1 MGQSDGR
8 RVYLEILERS
18 WDPVAL
24 RLGILLSD
32 QFSEEIKE
40 RARAAAT
47 MEALRSLLAEQ
58 RAFCESA
65 SGSPSGGPPSPHPA
79 S

>member
-1 MGQSDGR
+1 MGQSDRR
-8 RVYLEILERS
+8 RVYLDILAQA

-32 QFSEEIKE
+32 QFPEEVKE

-58 RAFCESA
+58 RRLGESA
-65 SGSPSGGPPSPHPA
+65 V
-79 S
+79 

>member
-1 MGQSDGR
+1 MGQKDGR

-18 WDPVAL
+18 RDPVAL
-24 RLGILLSD
+24 RLGIVLSD
-32 QFSEEIKE
+32 QFPEEVKE

-58 RAFCESA
+58 RAIWEAA
-65 SGSPSGGPPSPHPA
+65 SGSPSVGPPSPHPV